1 MTIHEEL
8 NDLYR
13 DCIARLNRMGW
24 AVEDMAMDLEL
35 MGDEIDAANNV
46 CRAYNGRDGSG
57 GSTTGTTGKAAAVGD
72 AALFAG
78 GQPYIVDPGRQAG
91 AAMVGAAVRL
101 C

>member
-24 AVEDMAMDLEL
+24 AVEDIVMSLEL
-35 MGDEIDAANNV
+35 MGEEIDAANNV
-46 CRAYNGRDGSG
+46 CRGHGRDGSG
-57 GSTTGTTGKAAAVGD
+57 RNPPGTTGKAAAVGD